1 MREGVSSDFFQS
13 TRVYHGK
20 GGGRHGNSHRESD
33 SRQAWWQEQEAGR
46 AHFHP
51 HTGSRGMREKER
63 IGSWL
68 RLQNLKAHPS
78 DVLPPGRIY
87 LLKVS

>member
-1 MREGVSSDFFQS
+1 MATVTQ
-13 TRVYHGK
+13 RVTA
-20 GGGRHGNSHRESD
+20 GRHGGR
-33 SRQAWWQEQEAGR
+33 SRKLADHIFTHTQEVG
-46 AHFHP
+46 
-51 HTGSRGMREKER
+51 GGMREKER

-87 LLKVS
+87 LLKVSESVPTHQVF